1 MNKCCLVVTS
11 FVVVVCCLLSLLLWL
26 FLTDVDEPKQLASCG
41 GCHCIVDPTSP
52 TAMCPTDVPR
62 HDYTEEEI
70 TTLRLQRPVNPFNL
84 ECDPYDDENCHLSPS
99 EVYTELG
106 DTAVCGLLYNPL
118 MVTSQEDMQSIF
130 APSDGGGVGLGS
142 QLSAKNSD
150 TRASCPNAPLDYVMA
165 SYPSREHAL
174 ADGATVTHVGACGAC
189 STTQDLAV
197 YLSVP
202 DLVNAS
208 KYCIKKSLLNQKE
221 TMKCFQGLGFS
232 ESCARIWIA
241 NGENTAQRCAIPCT
255 AMELQNY
262 NNNGA
267 APECSLNSCL
277 ACNAESSGSVF
288 DKFAGRTRRR
298 SGVLSTIARS
308 CEESIIIDHG
318 YACPY
323 GTSGVAALQ
332 TP

>member
-142 QLSAKNSD
+142 QFSAKNSD
-150 TRASCPNAPLDYVMA
+150 TRATCPNAPLDYVMA

-277 ACNAESSGSVF
+277 A
-288 DKFAGRTRRR
+288 RP
-298 SGVLSTIARS
+298 